1 MVSSSNVNPFAT
13 STDGPATLP
22 IETSIQSPSNILQSF
37 PNKLIPKSLTKKDAE
52 KDMLL
57 INDEV

>member
-1 MVSSSNVNPFAT
+1 MNQHSISN
-13 STDGPATLP
+13 DEPATLP
-22 IETSIQSPSNILQSF
+22 METSIHGQTSILQNF

-57 INDEV
+57 INDDI

>member
-1 MVSSSNVNPFAT
+1 MTNVNSIP
-13 STDGPATLP
+13 SDEPATLP
-22 IETSIQSPSNILQSF
+22 IETSTHGHTGILQNF

-57 INDEV
+57 INDEI